1 MNDKLKKNLNVPNA
15 LTLVRLLLIPV
26 FVVLYVR
33 GENEPALRYWSLA
46 VFSIACFT
54 DLLDGYIA
62 RKYNQITDLGKLMDP
77 LADKVMVLTATLSLA
92 ISINETW
99 LWIVLGILLFKEL
112 FMVIGGSLLLKHG
125 IVVYSYMIGK
135 VAHCLCIAGVVSLF
149 FHPLYAGMA
158 VKPDMIVL
166 IVAVCCTLC
175 AMAFYT
181 TDSVRKAKAAGI
193 IGKKRGQ
200 E

>member
-1 MNDKLKKNLNVPNA
+1 MNEKLKKNLNVPNA
-15 LTLVRLLLIPV
+15 LTLLRLLLIPV
-26 FVVLYVR
+26 FVWLYVD
-33 GENEPALRYWSLA
+33 GETQPSLRYWSLG
-46 VFSIACFT
+46 VFLAACFT

-112 FMVIGGSLLLKHG
+112 FMVVGGSLLLHHG

-149 FHPLYAGMA
+149 FHPLYAAMA
-158 VKPDMIVL
+158 VKPDMILL

-175 AMAFYT
+175 AMVFYT
-181 TDSVRKAKAAGI
+181 VDSVRKARAAGI
-193 IGKKRGQ
+193 IGKKAA
-200 E
+200 